1 VDVPLLITAVE
12 GFPNF
17 DKIKIMEI
25 LNEVGD

>member
-12 GFPNF
+12 GFPNL